1 VIYVGCCGFPKGRAA
16 CFQHFPLVE
25 VQQTFYKPPRPE
37 TARQWRQEAPPD
49 FIFTLKAWQLV
60 THPPTSPTYRRSGLS
75 IPPDRRDR
83 YGGFRTTPE
92 VLEAWERTREV
103 AQALGAPIV
112 VFQCPATFTPTPENI
127 AAMRQFFSKV
137 DRDGMRFA
145 WEPRGPWEDETVAA
159 LCRDLDLIHCVDPFV
174 RKPIT
179 TGVAYFRLHGIGG
192 YRYRFTDADLQQ
204 VLEWCWPF
212 ETVYVLFNNISMWE
226 DGLRLKEMAGL
237 RTHMSGGRP
246 PGR

>member
-1 VIYVGCCGFPKGRAA
+1 MIYIGCCGFPKGRAA

-37 TARQWRQEAPPD
+37 TARRWREEAPPD

-75 IPPDRRDR
+75 IPPDQRDR

-92 VLEAWERTREV
+92 VLAAWERTQEV
-103 AQALGAPIV
+103 ALALAAPIV

-127 AAMRQFFSKV
+127 AALRQFFKAV
-137 DRDGMRFA
+137 DRAGMRFA

-174 RKPIT
+174 RRPVT

-204 VLEWCWPF
+204 VLEWCYPF
-212 ETVYVLFNNISMWE
+212 EMAYVLFNNVSMWE
-226 DGLRLKEMAGL
+226 DGLRLKEMAGCL
-237 RTHMSGGRP
+237 TNL
-246 PGR
+246 

>member
-1 VIYVGCCGFPKGRAA
+1 MIYVGCCGFPKGRAA

-37 TARQWRQEAPPD
+37 TARRWRQEAPPD
-49 FIFTLKAWQLV
+49 FIFTLKAWQLI

-75 IPPDRRDR
+75 IPPDQRDR
-83 YGGFRTTPE
+83 YGGFRPTPE

-103 AQALGAPIV
+103 ALALEAHIV

-127 AAMRQFFSKV
+127 AAMRQFFSTV
-137 DRDGMRFA
+137 DRAGMRFA

-174 RKPIT
+174 RPPVT
-179 TGVAYFRLHGIGG
+179 AGVAYFRLHGVGG
-192 YRYRFTDADLQQ
+192 YRYRFTDADLSR
-204 VLEWCWPF
+204 VLEWCRPF
-212 ETVYVLFNNISMWE
+212 ETAYVLFNNISMWE
-226 DGLRLKEMAGL
+226 DGLRLQGQL
-237 RTHMSGGRP
+237 RLTSRESSETSP
-246 PGR
+246 

>member
-1 VIYVGCCGFPKGRAA
+1 MIYVGCCGFPKGRAA

-37 TARQWRQEAPPD
+37 TARRWRQEAPPD

-75 IPPDRRDR
+75 IPPDQRDR
-83 YGGFRTTPE
+83 YGGFRPTPE

-103 AQALGAPIV
+103 ALALEAPIV

-127 AAMRQFFSKV
+127 AAMRQFFSTV
-137 DRDGMRFA
+137 GRAGMRFA

-174 RKPIT
+174 RQPVT
-179 TGVAYFRLHGIGG
+179 SGVAYFRLHGVGG
-192 YRYRFTDADLQQ
+192 YRYRFTDADLLR
-204 VLEWCWPF
+204 VLEWCRPF
-212 ETVYVLFNNISMWE
+212 ETAYVLFNNISMWE
-226 DGLRLKEMAGL
+226 DGLRLQSQLLLTSRESPE
-237 RTHMSGGRP
+237 TSP
-246 PGR
+246 